1 MKQPANVLDFKV
13 LAVSKGWLPGR
24 RDVSQL
30 IEAWTSFSSELR
42 ESLIKKLSKMDGPA
56 SNVAMKVLP
65 NADAARRQELTRPV
79 LKSVFRSLKSTNPAA
94 PEADILGNCSNFLG
108 SDDPRVVK
116 SAAQAIASSWSYMSD
131 DLRRQLL
138 DRVKVSFE
146 KVADPSAK
154 RALMEALGNSAD
166 ESAQGILSRETA
178 NLHASERDKA
188 LLKLARDL
196 SAPVDDLDRCNP
208 DYFADSFPIVLWFTE
223 GVDQVARKLAL
234 FKDFKPITPGVALI
248 KGTPWSDLRS
258 NLLWRRA
265 GVKLGELDQLSADA
279 LAQMIETHA
288 GLIKKATHMNSSGP
302 VRVRFGRGSDVSR
315 AMVWDFG
322 KKLMAKQCGV
332 ICDGRSAHWQ
342 IELVGKTVVLVPRA
356 YIDDRFVW
364 RDASIEGASDPTIAS
379 AIVLLAHIKPGETV
393 YDPFCGAG
401 SELILAAKAAP
412 RLRLIGT
419 DTSPEAL
426 IRAKAAAAKADQSIE
441 FYGDDACKFNKGPF
455 DVVLTNPPFGMR
467 TSRGEARPVLERFFK
482 NISHQL
488 SPKGRVVLLSHAP
501 SATVEWA
508 AAAGLKYSKAMP
520 VWLGRMRCELQCF
533 VRS

>member
-1 MKQPANVLDFKV
+1 MKQPVKVLDFKV
-13 LAVSKGWLPGR
+13 LADSKGWLPGR

-30 IEAWTSFSSELR
+30 IDAWSSFPKELR
-42 ESLIKKLSKMDGPA
+42 ENLIKKLSKMDGPA
-56 SNVAMKVLP
+56 SNLALKVLP

-79 LKSVFRSLKSTNPAA
+79 LKSVFRSLKSANPSA
-94 PEADILGNCSNFLG
+94 PEAEILGDCGEFLN

-131 DLRRQLL
+131 GLRRQLL
-138 DRVKVSFE
+138 EHVKVSFE
-146 KVADPSAK
+146 KAVDPSAK
-154 RALMEALGNSAD
+154 RALMDALGNSAD
-166 ESAQGILSRETA
+166 ESAQGVLSRVTA
-178 NLHASERDKA
+178 NLHSSERDKA
-188 LLKLARDL
+188 LLKLARDV
-196 SAPVDDLDRCNP
+196 SVPVDSSDRCHP
-208 DYFADSFPIVLWFTE
+208 ESFSESFPIVLWFTE

-234 FKDFKPITPGVALI
+234 FKDFMPMTPGVALI

-279 LAQMIETHA
+279 LAELIATHA
-288 GLIKKATHMNSSGP
+288 GLIKKATHINSSGP
-302 VRVRFGRGSDVSR
+302 VRVRFGRGSDVGR

-322 KKLMAKQCGV
+322 KKLMARQCGL

-342 IELVGKTVVLVPRA
+342 IELVGKTVVLVPKA
-356 YIDDRFVW
+356 YDDERFVW

-379 AIVLLAHIKPGETV
+379 AIVMLADIRPGETV

-401 SELILAAKAAP
+401 SELILAAQTSS
-412 RLRLIGT
+412 RLKLIGT
-419 DTSPEAL
+419 DTSEDAL
-426 IRAKAAAAKADQSIE
+426 VRAKTAAGKAGYSIE
-441 FYGDDACKFNKGPF
+441 FHREDACRFSKGPF
-455 DVVLTNPPFGMR
+455 DVVITNPPFGMR

-488 SPKGRVVLLSHAP
+488 SPNGRVVLLSHAP
-501 SATVEWA
+501 SSTVEWA